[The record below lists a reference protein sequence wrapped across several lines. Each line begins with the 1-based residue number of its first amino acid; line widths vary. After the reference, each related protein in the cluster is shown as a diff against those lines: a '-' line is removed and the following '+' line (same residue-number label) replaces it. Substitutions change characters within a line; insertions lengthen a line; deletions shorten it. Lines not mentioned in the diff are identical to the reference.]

1 MGQKPRIESAPVQNL
16 ISLWSS
22 LNIRRRIII
31 VGATIAMFLAVFGL
45 SRMAANPDLALLYA
59 GLDSS
64 AAGEVVR
71 ALDQKGVA
79 YQVVGDTIR
88 VDASQ
93 RDSLRMTLAAEGL
106 PTTGVAGYELLD
118 GLSGFG
124 TTSQMFDAAYW
135 RAKEGELARTIVAAP
150 AIRSARVHI
159 AQAPSQSFQRDRRPT
174 ASVTVTSSSGTLAA
188 SQANAIRHLVA
199 AAVAGMQPDDVSV
212 IDSVS
217 GLIAI
222 NDTTTASGLNGDARS
237 EDLKRNIERLL
248 VARVGPGKAI
258 VEVSVEVETD
268 REQITERKF
277 DPQGRVAISSDTEE
291 RSNSATQPSDDVTVA
306 SNLPEGETGAGAQ
319 GKSNSTETRERVN
332 YEVSETQ
339 REIIKSPGALRRISV
354 AVLVDGERVTAADGT
369 VSWQERSEDE
379 LGVLREL
386 VTTAAGLDEARGDVL
401 VLKSLAFEPVAEGGS
416 VAEASL
422 ISALGPIDIMSVVQ
436 VAVLA
441 VVALILGLF
450 VIRPLI
456 TATAHTNMLSEQE
469 RNSLALP
476 PGTPTTDF
484 DPARSPRVLTG
495 EIDDQDLPDLPVI
508 SFDDDGVR
516 TESDPMARLRRL
528 IDERQTETVEILR
541 GWMETDEEEQV

>member
-1 MGQKPRIESAPVQNL
+1 
-16 ISLWSS
+16 
-22 LNIRRRIII
+22 
-31 VGATIAMFLAVFGL
+31 MFLAIFGL
-45 SRMAANPDLALLYA
+45 TRMAANPGMALLYA

-71 ALDQKGVA
+71 ALDQRGVA
-79 YQVVGDTIR
+79 YEVVGDTIR
-88 VDASQ
+88 VDVSQ

-150 AIRSARVHI
+150 AIRAARVHI
-159 AQAPSQSFQRDRRPT
+159 AQAPSQPFQRDRRPT
-174 ASVTVTSSSGTLAA
+174 ASVTVTSASGALAA
-188 SQANAIRHLVA
+188 PQANAIRHLVA

-217 GLIAI
+217 GFIPSNDKAVIA
-222 NDTTTASGLNGDARS
+222 GLNGDSRA

-291 RSNSATQPSDDVTVA
+291 RSNSATQPSGDVTVA
-306 SNLPEGETGAGAQ
+306 SNLPEGDAGAGAQ

-339 REIIKSPGALRRISV
+339 REIIKSPGALRRVSV
-354 AVLVDGERVTAADGT
+354 AVLVDGERVVAADGT
-369 VSWQERSEDE
+369 VTWQARSEEE
-379 LGVLREL
+379 LGILREL

-401 VLKSLAFEPVAEGGS
+401 VLKSLAFEPISEAGT

-422 ISALGPIDIMSVVQ
+422 ISALGPFDIISLVQ
-436 VAVLA
+436 AGVLA
-441 VVALILGLF
+441 LVALILGLF
-450 VIRPLI
+450 VIRPLLLAKTRT
-456 TATAHTNMLSEQE
+456 TAVTNEA
-469 RNSLALP
+469 LALP
-476 PGTPTTDF
+476 PA
-484 DPARSPRVLTG
+484 DPANGFGGARAPRVLTG
-495 EIDDQDLPDLPVI
+495 EIDDQELPDLPVV
-508 SFDDDGVR
+508 SFDDEGKR
-516 TESDPMARLRRL
+516 PENDPMTRLRRL

-541 GWMETDEEEQV
+541 GWMETDEEEQA

>member
-45 SRMAANPDLALLYA
+45 SRMAANPGLALLYA

-106 PTTGVAGYELLD
+106 PTTGAAGYELLD

-174 ASVTVTSSSGTLAA
+174 ASVTVTSSSGALAA

-222 NDTTTASGLNGDARS
+222 NDTATASGLNGDARS

-369 VSWQERSEDE
+369 VSWQARSEDE
-379 LGVLREL
+379 LGILREL

-422 ISALGPIDIMSVVQ
+422 ISALGPLDIMSIVQ
-436 VAVLA
+436 LAVLA
-441 VVALILGLF
+441 IVALILGLF

-456 TATAHTNMLSEQE
+456 TATARANMLSEQE
-469 RNSLALP
+469 GNALALP

-484 DPARSPRVLTG
+484 DPTRSPRVLTG

-528 IDERQTETVEILR
+528 IDERQAETVEILR
-541 GWMETDEEEQV
+541 GWMETDEEEHV

>member
-45 SRMAANPDLALLYA
+45 SRMASNPSLALLYA

-106 PTTGVAGYELLD
+106 PTTGAAGYELLD

-159 AQAPSQSFQRDRRPT
+159 AQTPSQSFQRDRRPT
-174 ASVTVTSSSGTLAA
+174 ASVTVTSSSGALAA

-222 NDTTTASGLNGDARS
+222 NDTATASGLNGDARS

-369 VSWQERSEDE
+369 VSWQARSEDE
-379 LGVLREL
+379 LGILREL

-422 ISALGPIDIMSVVQ
+422 ISVLGPLDIMSIVQ
-436 VAVLA
+436 LAVLA
-441 VVALILGLF
+441 IVALILGLF

-456 TATAHTNMLSEQE
+456 TATARANMLSEQE
-469 RNSLALP
+469 GNALALP
-476 PGTPTTDF
+476 LGTPTTDF
-484 DPARSPRVLTG
+484 DATRSPRVLTG

-528 IDERQTETVEILR
+528 IDERQAETVEILR
-541 GWMETDEEEQV
+541 GWMETDEEEHV

>member
-45 SRMAANPDLALLYA
+45 SRMAANPGLALLYA

-106 PTTGVAGYELLD
+106 PTTGAAGYELLD

-174 ASVTVTSSSGTLAA
+174 ASVTVTSSSGALAA

-222 NDTTTASGLNGDARS
+222 NDTATASGLNGDARS

-369 VSWQERSEDE
+369 VSWQARSEDE
-379 LGVLREL
+379 LGILREL

-422 ISALGPIDIMSVVQ
+422 ISALGPLDIMSIVQ
-436 VAVLA
+436 LAVLA
-441 VVALILGLF
+441 IVALILGLF

-456 TATAHTNMLSEQE
+456 TATARANMLSEQE
-469 RNSLALP
+469 GNALALP
-476 PGTPTTDF
+476 LGTPTTDF
-484 DPARSPRVLTG
+484 DATRSPRVLTG

-528 IDERQTETVEILR
+528 IDERQAETVEILR
-541 GWMETDEEEQV
+541 GWMETDEEEHV